1 MINEFQDA
9 EHVLS
14 KCMADYDSETGHDTD
29 TDTTSN
35 HVSQILVKSF
45 VF

>member
-1 MINEFQDA
+1 MCFLSQDA

-29 TDTTSN
+29 TETASN
-35 HVSQILVKSF
+35 QV
-45 VF
+45 

>member
-1 MINEFQDA
+1 MQDA

-29 TDTTSN
+29 TDTASN
-35 HVSQILVKSF
+35 HVSRAVKSF
-45 VF
+45 YKVLCS